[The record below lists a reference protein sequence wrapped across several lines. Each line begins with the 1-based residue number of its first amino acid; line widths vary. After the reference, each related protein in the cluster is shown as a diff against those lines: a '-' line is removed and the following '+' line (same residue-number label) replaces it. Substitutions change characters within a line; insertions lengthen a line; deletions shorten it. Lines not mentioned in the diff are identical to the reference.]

1 MVLNGTT
8 VRAVDHGASV
18 QTTTPRSVRS
28 TDAVM
33 LRLIEEG
40 TERSVTFA
48 ALVDTIGHSNDIVYV
63 EFGYCAFGHLDG
75 CLLPFVASSQGG
87 RYLRVLVTPDK
98 NRRTHD
104 QLLALIG
111 HELQHALE
119 VIQHHDV
126 VNVNTMD
133 AMYRRIGTPLVG
145 LKGYE
150 TSAARAAG
158 DAVLNELSRT
168 QFVQSE

>member
-87 RYLRVLVTPDK
+87 RYLRVLVTPDQ

-111 HELQHALE
+111 HGLQHALA

-126 VNVNTMD
+126 VNAEHDGRDMPD
-133 AMYRRIGTPLVG
+133 GSERRWWASRDTKHRRRAPLATP
-145 LKGYE
+145 
-150 TSAARAAG
+150 S
-158 DAVLNELSRT
+158 
-168 QFVQSE
+168 